1 MKEIILGSTVKEL
14 STNTEFIIDKKVGVL
29 YVLKA
34 LDGGR
39 TVRRNSKLI
48 NEQFEI
54 VVNTNKTNETVE
66 SKPTINIRVPREE
79 LDIKRHKK
87 SVVNIED
94 VELKALQ
101 MLQEDVVETEEI
113 VELSFDYDI
122 GIKLKVPFQVL
133 KMLPTTG
140 RVNYMVQKLQSDDDW
155 TKLLYYIWVNR
166 KVLRRYSRFSNV
178 EEIAISLLGKG
189 DRPKELDFN
198 RVKKELDKVI
208 SYSTETG
215 LIDYELYAN
224 VVKALPDGHNTELSY
239 YLYAITT
246 DLFKSSEWGAVGL
259 DRTLIAQIDK
269 ETEVAL
275 KSL

>member
-1 MKEIILGSTVKEL
+1 M
-14 STNTEFIIDKKVGVL
+14 
-29 YVLKA
+29 
-34 LDGGR
+34 
-39 TVRRNSKLI
+39 
-48 NEQFEI
+48 
-54 VVNTNKTNETVE
+54 
-66 SKPTINIRVPREE
+66 
-79 LDIKRHKK
+79 
-87 SVVNIED
+87 NIED

>member
-1 MKEIILGSTVKEL
+1 MEEIIIGSVIKEK
-14 STNTEFIIDKKVGVL
+14 TTGAEFNIDKKVGVL

-39 TVRRNSKLI
+39 TVRRNVKLI
-48 NEQFEI
+48 KEQFE
-54 VVNTNKTNETVE
+54 VV
-66 SKPTINIRVPREE
+66 SKDNLQIEIKDVPAKRVPRED
-79 LDIKRHKK
+79 LDIKRQRKTT
-87 SVVNIED
+87 VDIQD

-101 MLQEDVVETEEI
+101 MLQEDDVETEEI
-113 VELSFDYDI
+113 VELEFDYDI

-140 RVNYMVQKLQSDDDW
+140 RVNYMIQKLQSDDEW
-155 TKLLYYIWVNR
+155 AKLMYYIWVNR
-166 KVLRRYSRFSNV
+166 KVLRKYSRFSNV

-215 LIDYELYAN
+215 LIDYELYTN
-224 VVKALPDGHNTELSY
+224 VVKALPDGHNSELSY

-259 DRTLIAQIDK
+259 DRTLIEQIDK
-269 ETEVAL
+269 ATELAV
-275 KSL
+275 K